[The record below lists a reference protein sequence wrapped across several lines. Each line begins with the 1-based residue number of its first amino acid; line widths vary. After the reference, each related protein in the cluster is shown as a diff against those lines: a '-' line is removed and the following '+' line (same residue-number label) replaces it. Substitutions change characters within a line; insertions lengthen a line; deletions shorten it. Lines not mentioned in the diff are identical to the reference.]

1 MPTPV
6 RVQDIFYRYSVD
18 WLKNAYTFMPSFGA
32 TETVPS
38 NAWTMLGRDESRRS
52 QPSLMWFLFR
62 NKFGTLIQE
71 YHNDSLMLL
80 C

>member
-6 RVQDIFYRYSVD
+6 QVQDINSILYAD

-38 NAWTMLGRDESRRS
+38 NAWTMLGRDESR
-52 QPSLMWFLFR
+52 
-62 NKFGTLIQE
+62 
-71 YHNDSLMLL
+71 
-80 C
+80 